1 MNSKH
6 PNYNL
11 LSNLTNHYKYV
22 IKFNSNHFASS
33 YHTIIAAGNKK
44 TAIPKTVNKEWLFG
58 HISYDFKNK
67 IENLTSE
74 LPDYS
79 EFPET
84 TFFEPE
90 IIFLEKKGEV
100 DIISKLTEEDIQT
113 LYSNNTKSTTPLN
126 FNKKSEVKS
135 RISKQKY
142 LDKLNTLLNHIQRG
156 DIYEINFC
164 KEFYIEN
171 ITINPIEI
179 YSRFNELSPSPFS
192 CFYKC
197 DNHYLIGG
205 SPERFIQKQG
215 NKIISQPIKGTDK
228 RGKTNEQDA
237 LTKKELENSQK
248 ERSENIMIVDL
259 VRNDLSIIAKK
270 NTVKV
275 DELCKVY
282 TFPLWHQMI
291 STISCEVENSVSFN
305 DILKA
310 TFPPGS
316 MTGAPKI
323 SAMKLIEQ
331 YEPVKRGIYS
341 GSVGYIKPN
350 GDFDFNVVIRSIE
363 YNSKTNYISYKV
375 GGAITAKSIPE
386 KEYEE
391 CLIKAK
397 PFFKIFDANEYPE

>member
-1 MNSKH
+1 MNTG
-6 PNYNL
+6 NYNFL
-11 LSNLTNHYKYV
+11 LNLTERYKYV

-33 YHTIIAAGNKK
+33 YNNIIAAGNNKALTTENKK
-44 TAIPKTVNKEWLFG
+44 WLFG

-67 IENLTSE
+67 IEKLTSE

-79 EFPET
+79 DFPET

-90 IIFLEKKGEV
+90 IIVLEKEKKI
-100 DIISKLTEEDIQT
+100 DIISKLTEEDIQA
-113 LYSNNTKSTTPLN
+113 LRYEVNKSHTPSI
-126 FNKKSEVKS
+126 FNKKIEVKS

-142 LDKLNTLLNHIQRG
+142 RDTLNAILNHIQRG

-164 KEFYIEN
+164 KEFYIED
-171 ITINPIEI
+171 IAINPIEI
-179 YSRFNELSPSPFS
+179 YSRFNQLSPSPFS

-197 DNHYLIGG
+197 DNHYLISG

-215 NKIISQPIKGTDK
+215 SKIISQPIKGTAK
-228 RGKTNEQDA
+228 RGKTEEEDR
-237 LTKKELENSQK
+237 LSKKELENSQK

-259 VRNDLSIIAKK
+259 VRNDLSRIAKK
-270 NTVKV
+270 STVKV

-291 STISCEVENSVSFN
+291 STISCEVKNSVSFN

-331 YEPVKRGIYS
+331 YETVKRGVYS

-363 YNSKTNYISYKV
+363 YNSKTNYVSYKV

-397 PFFKIFDANEYPE
+397 PFFKIFGADESSE

>member
-1 MNSKH
+1 MIIQQN
-6 PNYNL
+6 NYLNFL
-11 LSNLTNHYKYV
+11 KSNYKYLV
-22 IKFNSNHFASS
+22 SLCSNGFENSHYTN
-33 YHTIIAAGNKK
+33 IIAAGNKK
-44 TAIPKTVNKEWLFG
+44 ADFHEKGKWLFG
-58 HISYDFKNK
+58 HISYDYKNQ
-67 IENLTSE
+67 IENLNSD
-74 LPDYS
+74 LPDFS
-79 EFPET
+79 NFPDT
-84 TFFEPE
+84 LFFEPE
-90 IIFLEKKGEV
+90 IIILEKV
-100 DIISKLTEEDIQT
+100 DKIDVITNLDEKKIKELLFKETPHQNSSLT
-113 LYSNNTKSTTPLN
+113 
-126 FNKKSEVKS
+126 KKKAVKS
-135 RISKQKY
+135 RISKEHY
-142 LDKLNTLLNHIQRG
+142 LNKLDSLINHIQRG

-164 KEFYIEN
+164 KEFYIED
-171 ITINPIEI
+171 ITVNPIEV
-179 YSRFNELSPSPFS
+179 YSTFNQLSPSPFS

-197 DNHYLIGG
+197 GDNYLISG
-205 SPERFIQKQG
+205 SPERFIQKKG
-215 NKIISQPIKGTDK
+215 NKVISQPIKGTAK
-228 RGKTNEQDA
+228 RGKTESEDIF
-237 LTKKELENSQK
+237 TKKELEKNQK

-259 VRNDLSIIAKK
+259 VRSDLSRIAKK

-291 STISCEVENSVSFN
+291 STVSCEVEESISFN

-323 SAMKLIEQ
+323 SAMKLIEK
-331 YEPVKRGIYS
+331 YETVKRGIYS

-363 YNSKTNYISYKV
+363 YNSKTNYVSYKV

-397 PFFKIFDANEYPE
+397 PFFKIFEPDESS

>member
-1 MNSKH
+1 VSLCSNGFENSH
-6 PNYNL
+6 Y
-11 LSNLTNHYKYV
+11 TN
-22 IKFNSNHFASS
+22 
-33 YHTIIAAGNKK
+33 IIAAGNKK
-44 TAIPKTVNKEWLFG
+44 ADFHEKGKWLFG
-58 HISYDFKNK
+58 HISYDYKNQ
-67 IENLTSE
+67 IENLNSD
-74 LPDYS
+74 LPDFS
-79 EFPET
+79 NFPDT
-84 TFFEPE
+84 LFFEPE
-90 IIFLEKKGEV
+90 IIILEKV
-100 DIISKLTEEDIQT
+100 DKIDVITNLDEKKIKELLFKETPHQNSSLT
-113 LYSNNTKSTTPLN
+113 
-126 FNKKSEVKS
+126 KKKAVKS
-135 RISKQKY
+135 RISKEHY
-142 LDKLNTLLNHIQRG
+142 LNKLDSLINHIQRG

-164 KEFYIEN
+164 KEFYIED
-171 ITINPIEI
+171 ITVNPIEV
-179 YSRFNELSPSPFS
+179 YSTFNQLSPSPFS

-197 DNHYLIGG
+197 GDNYLISG
-205 SPERFIQKQG
+205 SPERFIQKKG
-215 NKIISQPIKGTDK
+215 NKVISQPIKGTAK
-228 RGKTNEQDA
+228 RGKTESEDIF
-237 LTKKELENSQK
+237 TKKELEKNQK

-259 VRNDLSIIAKK
+259 VRSDLSRIAKK

-291 STISCEVENSVSFN
+291 STVSCEVEESISFN

-323 SAMKLIEQ
+323 SAMKLIEK
-331 YEPVKRGIYS
+331 YETVKRGIYS

-363 YNSKTNYISYKV
+363 YNSKTNYVSYKV

-397 PFFKIFDANEYPE
+397 PFFKIFEPDESS

>member
-1 MNSKH
+1 MKPNNINLIINLIANYKFVV
-6 PNYNL
+6 NYN
-11 LSNLTNHYKYV
+11 SNGFTNTHYA
-22 IKFNSNHFASS
+22 N
-33 YHTIIAAGNKK
+33 IIAAGNK
-44 TAIPKTVNKEWLFG
+44 TADFHEKGKWLFG
-58 HISYDFKNK
+58 HISYDYKNQ
-67 IENLTSE
+67 IENLTSN
-74 LPDYS
+74 LPDFS
-79 EFPET
+79 NFPDT
-84 TFFEPE
+84 LFFEPE
-90 IIFLEKKGEV
+90 IIVIEKNGEIDVITNLDEKKIKELLF
-100 DIISKLTEEDIQT
+100 KETPCQNTHLT
-113 LYSNNTKSTTPLN
+113 TKKT
-126 FNKKSEVKS
+126 VKS
-135 RISKQKY
+135 RISKEQY
-142 LDKLNTLLNHIQRG
+142 LNKLDSLLNHIQRG

-164 KEFYIEN
+164 KEFYIEG
-171 ITINPIEI
+171 IAVNPIEV
-179 YSRFNELSPSPFS
+179 YSTFNELSPSPFS

-197 DNHYLIGG
+197 GENYLISG
-205 SPERFIQKQG
+205 SPERFIQKKG
-215 NKIISQPIKGTDK
+215 NKVISQPIKGTAK
-228 RGKTNEQDA
+228 RGKTESEDIF
-237 LTKKELENSQK
+237 TKKELEKNQK

-259 VRNDLSIIAKK
+259 VRNDLSRIAKK

-291 STISCEVENSVSFN
+291 STVSCEVEESISFN

-323 SAMKLIEQ
+323 SAMRLIEK
-331 YEPVKRGIYS
+331 YETVKRGVYS

-363 YNSKTNYISYKV
+363 YNYKTNYVSYKV

-397 PFFKIFDANEYPE
+397 PFFKIFEPDESS